1 MSAVNPA
8 ELEKRPIIGISSCLL
23 GHEVRYDGGHK
34 RNLYILANLSDF
46 FDFRHFCPEEAIGLP
61 TPRKPIRLV
70 TSDAVEGGLDA
81 VEIQDPSKR
90 YGQALTEYAASVTP
104 SFAEFAGYIVKK
116 DSPSCGMER
125 VKVYE
130 KEEAPPVRNGVGRF
144 TAKLL
149 ADCPELPVE
158 EEGRLMD
165 PRLREN
171 FITRVFTLFRWRQ
184 LMAVGLSKQ
193 ALQDFHRRHKF
204 LMLAH
209 NEATYRELG
218 RLVSD
223 LQASELS
230 TIASSYI
237 QRMMTALKTLPSPGK
252 HANVLMHMMGF
263 IKGQM
268 TSDEKEELLGLID
281 DHRMG
286 LVPIIVPI
294 TLMNHFLRRYPNEY
308 IEDQYYLE
316 PHPRELMLRNT
327 I

>member
-1 MSAVNPA
+1 VQGFIVRLSGKEHDLKVSAVNPA

-116 DSPSCGMER
+116 DSPSCGMDR

-158 EEGRLMD
+158 EDRLMD

-184 LMAVGLSKQ
+184 LMAVGCTSSKDM
-193 ALQDFHRRHKF
+193 APLGPFLKRHF
-204 LMLAH
+204 SACYCSSLAC
-209 NEATYRELG
+209 
-218 RLVSD
+218 
-223 LQASELS
+223 
-230 TIASSYI
+230 
-237 QRMMTALKTLPSPGK
+237 
-252 HANVLMHMMGF
+252 
-263 IKGQM
+263 
-268 TSDEKEELLGLID
+268 
-281 DHRMG
+281 
-286 LVPIIVPI
+286 
-294 TLMNHFLRRYPNEY
+294 
-308 IEDQYYLE
+308 
-316 PHPRELMLRNT
+316 
-327 I
+327 